1 MSLIAWASVQYR
13 LHGVAVYREGERV
26 WYVGAGYR
34 EKDRAE
40 AVDGVLPRQD
50 VDGYGSCVSL
60 FSRCIMVICLSERHS
75 AKIKDTES
83 NKTNIA
89 VHRRYLNDNF
99 QYQLRMEHL
108 NYLAE
113 VARDVKPDVA
123 EYEIDDNIPIN
134 PSTGLPQF
142 PPFGMESLGSRTFIK
157 YRLIKLL
164 KSDLW
169 HHLIENRLLLKF
181 MVSRRFV
188 VLNRVLTIIL
198 GIHAGLHRTNA
209 SSVPTAHRGFQA

>member
-1 MSLIAWASVQYR
+1 MVRAFLISVH
-13 LHGVAVYREGERV
+13 L
-26 WYVGAGYR
+26 
-34 EKDRAE
+34 
-40 AVDGVLPRQD
+40 
-50 VDGYGSCVSL
+50 
-60 FSRCIMVICLSERHS
+60 S

-108 NYLAE
+108 SYLAE
-113 VARDVKPDVA
+113 AARDVKPDVA

-181 MVSRRFV
+181 MVCR
-188 VLNRVLTIIL
+188 
-198 GIHAGLHRTNA
+198 
-209 SSVPTAHRGFQA
+209 

>member
-1 MSLIAWASVQYR
+1 MRSETLLILCRY
-13 LHGVAVYREGERV
+13 
-26 WYVGAGYR
+26 
-34 EKDRAE
+34 
-40 AVDGVLPRQD
+40 
-50 VDGYGSCVSL
+50 
-60 FSRCIMVICLSERHS
+60 S

-108 NYLAE
+108 HYLADA
-113 VARDVKPDVA
+113 ARDVKPDIT
-123 EYEIDDNIPIN
+123 EYEADDSFPIN

-157 YRLIKLL
+157 YRLVKLL
-164 KSDLW
+164 RSDLW

-181 MVSRRFV
+181 MASIC
-188 VLNRVLTIIL
+188 RVFLPRASLIPCRL
-198 GIHAGLHRTNA
+198 GIHTGVYHANPSPVWATHL
-209 SSVPTAHRGFQA
+209 GFQARRLDR